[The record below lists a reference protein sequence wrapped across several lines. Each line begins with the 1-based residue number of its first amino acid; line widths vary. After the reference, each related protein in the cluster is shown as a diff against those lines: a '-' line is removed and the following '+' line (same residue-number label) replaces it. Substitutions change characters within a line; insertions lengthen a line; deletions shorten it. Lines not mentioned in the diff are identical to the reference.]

1 MLSQT
6 RRGFLLSGSAA
17 ILAACATRTGRLERN
32 PFTLG
37 VASGEP
43 AADGFVIWTR
53 LAPDPLGGGGMP
65 ARPVEVDWVVA
76 EDEGFRQ
83 VVRQGKALATPDWAH
98 SVHVELTGL
107 QPDRWYWYRFRLPE
121 AESPVGRA
129 RTTPAGGAGEKLRF
143 VFASC
148 QRWEVGYYSAWR
160 HAAQASPDLILH
172 LGDYIYEY
180 QLRAGQNYIRTHDAD
195 ATFTLADYR
204 NRYAL
209 YKLEPELQAAHAAC
223 PWVVTWDDHEVINDY
238 ANDRPERQNPGQPF
252 LDRRAAAYKAY
263 YEHMPLRAAQ
273 RPSGP
278 NLRLYRG
285 VDWGG
290 LARFHVLDDRQYR
303 SHQVCK
309 RPDRDGGSNTVGP
322 ECAERLN
329 PTLTLLGREQEAWLA
344 QQLTNS
350 PAGWNVLAQQTL
362 MATAD
367 WGGGRFWTDG
377 WDGYPAARQRLVDVL
392 GSGRVRNPVV
402 IGGDVHTFYA
412 ADIHA
417 RAGDPSSPVVAPE
430 FIGSSISS
438 LGLQQRQ
445 VDQLRPHNPHIKLA
459 RSDIRGFALVEMD
472 RRRLAVSM
480 QTVDNALERSS
491 GISTLAGYVVEE
503 RNPRMLTA

>member
-6 RRGFLLSGSAA
+6 RRGFVLSGSAA
-17 ILAACATRTGRLERN
+17 ILAACATRTGRLARN

-43 AADGFVIWTR
+43 SADGFVLWTR
-53 LAPDPLGGGGMP
+53 LAPDPLAGGGMP
-65 ARPVEVDWVVA
+65 ETPVEVSWAVA
-76 EDEGFRQ
+76 EDEGFRR
-83 VVRQGKALATPDWAH
+83 VVREGKALATPDWAH
-98 SVHVELTGL
+98 SVHVELKGL
-107 QPDRWYWYRFRLPE
+107 EPDRWYFYRFRLPE
-121 AESPVGRA
+121 AESPIGRA
-129 RTTPAGGAGEKLRF
+129 RTTPAAGAGDKLRV

-148 QRWEVGYYSAWR
+148 QRWEVGYYGAWR
-160 HAAQASPDLILH
+160 HAAKADPDLILH

-180 QLRAGQNYIRTHDAD
+180 QLRGAQNYIRTHDAD

-223 PWVVTWDDHEVINDY
+223 PWVVTWDDHEVVNDY
-238 ANDRPERQNPGQPF
+238 ANDRPERQNPGQRF

-273 RPSGP
+273 RPTGP
-278 NLRLYRG
+278 DLQLYRT
-285 VDWGG
+285 VDYGG

-309 RPDRDGGSNTVGP
+309 RPDRDGGSNTVGR
-322 ECAERLN
+322 ECADRLN
-329 PTLTLLGREQEAWLA
+329 TDLTLLGREQEAWLA
-344 QQLTNS
+344 RQLTGS
-350 PAGWNVLAQQTL
+350 TAAWNVLAQQTL
-362 MATAD
+362 IATAD

-417 RAGDPSSPVVAPE
+417 RAGDPSSPIVAPE
-430 FIGSSISS
+430 FIGSSITS
-438 LGLQQRQ
+438 LGLPQRQ
-445 VDQLRPHNPHIKLA
+445 IDQLRPHNPHIKLA

-472 RRRLAVSM
+472 RRRTAVSM
-480 QTVDNALERSS
+480 QTVDNALQRDS
-491 GISTLAGYVVEE
+491 GISTLARYVVEE